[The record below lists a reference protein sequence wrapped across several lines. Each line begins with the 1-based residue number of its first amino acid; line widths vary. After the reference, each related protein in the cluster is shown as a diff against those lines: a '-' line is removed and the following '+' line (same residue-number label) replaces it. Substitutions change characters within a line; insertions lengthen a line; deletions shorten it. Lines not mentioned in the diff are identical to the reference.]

1 MTFRMTAQ
9 EKSTTHSIPD
19 TLGASTEA
27 SYELLLADF
36 QLSEF
41 DIRRSTAGNT
51 HTREGAAL
59 PTLSDSELPDRW
71 VHPPARIQLPRPPE
85 RTADIGTGE
94 SGLSSTRH
102 LLHFHDFKEST
113 EQRRR
118 KAHLLDGRS
127 DYFPVHAPGD
137 RRVWAHFSAHCHCLT
152 HSLPQFRFFYS
163 TRIWSGPGPVFR
175 HRHRL
180 GEFRFQ
186 RRRQCRAYLRRIR
199 LSVGLLRRGVS
210 DQLRYS
216 PRLDGDRTDR
226 TFL

>member
-102 LLHFHDFKEST
+102 LPGRGLQVLADLRDSSGLPGFRSANLYPVIT
-113 EQRRR
+113 E
-118 KAHLLDGRS
+118 
-127 DYFPVHAPGD
+127 P
-137 RRVWAHFSAHCHCLT
+137 
-152 HSLPQFRFFYS
+152 
-163 TRIWSGPGPVFR
+163 
-175 HRHRL
+175 
-180 GEFRFQ
+180 RFQ
-186 RRRQCRAYLRRIR
+186 E
-199 LSVGLLRRGVS
+199 LLP
-210 DQLRYS
+210 L
-216 PRLDGDRTDR
+216 L
-226 TFL
+226 